1 VTPDRA
7 YSQSG
12 AQIMATKKDL
22 IDRVAEST
30 GDREALA
37 KAVI

>member
-1 VTPDRA
+1 LIGHRARESSTPLLALR
-7 YSQSG
+7 S
-12 AQIMATKKDL
+12 MPMPFL
-22 IDRVAEST
+22 